1 MRNVASYLCRDR
13 RAGGGAR
20 PAQRQNA
27 RPVFRSGASGAWG
40 DITVVT
46 AGAEFV
52 ELTSIGFPAPL
63 GAFYRTVT

>member
-1 MRNVASYLCRDR
+1 
-13 RAGGGAR
+13 
-20 PAQRQNA
+20 
-27 RPVFRSGASGAWG
+27 VFCSGASGAWG